1 MRICSIDGINI
12 PLLSMF
18 HPSFRR
24 FYHRIYRPYEDWSK
38 KAIVKLPRSSFQGDV
53 SAFAQKYITNP
64 DVRKAAM
71 ALTEKD
77 YQPVAEDDQR
87 DDQSL
92 VELQTFFGWG
102 TEDVEVQISSMAAE
116 GIEATI
122 SMGDDA
128 PLAALS
134 AFSHTLYDYF
144 KQVRNINTPFH
155 IPEDPFIPDY
165 HILHIFSPDNPYYQ
179 AILLSILSNYPPT
192 PLFTPLLHQR
202 FAQVT
207 NPPIDSLRE
216 GAVMSLSMFLGPRGD
231 VLSTSGQVNRAN
243 TAPNLTHNLPPNLPS
258 IQVPITLLHITHIKL
273 NYIQFVLKLPSIC
286 SQIIVILMLSSHQMT
301 TNLLCQYQ

>member
-1 MRICSIDGINI
+1 MRICSIDSINTPFSI
-12 PLLSMF
+12 F
-18 HPSFRR
+18 HPSFHH
-24 FYHRIYRPYEDWSK
+24 FYHHIYRPYEDWSK

-155 IPEDPFIPDY
+155 IPEHPFIPDY
-165 HILHIFSPDNPYYQ
+165 HILHIFFPDNPYYQ
-179 AILLSILSNYPPT
+179 AILLSILSNYLLTPP
-192 PLFTPLLHQR
+192 L
-202 FAQVT
+202 
-207 NPPIDSLRE
+207 NPP
-216 GAVMSLSMFLGPRGD
+216 F
-231 VLSTSGQVNRAN
+231 T
-243 TAPNLTHNLPPNLPS
+243 TLPPAFCPS
-258 IQVPITLLHITHIKL
+258 DQSPHR
-273 NYIQFVLKLPSIC
+273 FPS
-286 SQIIVILMLSSHQMT
+286 
-301 TNLLCQYQ
+301 